1 MILEEHEFSN
11 SFRITFE
18 KNTDFFGRLIIY
30 NLQFYGSI
38 KS

>member
-1 MILEEHEFSN
+1 MINEHEFSN

-18 KNTDFFGRLIIY
+18 TNTDFFGRLIIY
-30 NLQFYGSI
+30 SLQFYGSI